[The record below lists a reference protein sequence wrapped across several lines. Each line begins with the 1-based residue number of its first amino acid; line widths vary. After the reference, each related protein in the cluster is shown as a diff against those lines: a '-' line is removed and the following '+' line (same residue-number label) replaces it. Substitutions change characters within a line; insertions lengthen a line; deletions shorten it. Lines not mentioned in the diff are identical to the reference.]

1 MAPDLGDGLGW
12 GEERRDSMVPGRK
25 MQAQSRKQLTL
36 LGVRTEKK
44 PPFGGSVLQ
53 PQEVDGIPI
62 LQMRG
67 LTGSSP
73 PPPTAVSSRRC
84 S

>member
-12 GEERRDSMVPGRK
+12 GEERRGSMVPGRK
-25 MQAQSRKQLTL
+25 MQAQSRKQPTL

-53 PQEVDGIPI
+53 PQEVDGIPV
-62 LQMRG
+62 LQMWG

-73 PPPTAVSSRRC
+73 PPPIAVSSRRC

>member
-12 GEERRDSMVPGRK
+12 GEERRGSTVPGKK
-25 MQAQSRKQLTL
+25 MQVQSRKQTAL
-36 LGVRTEKK
+36 LGVQTEKK
-44 PPFGGSVLQ
+44 LPFGGSVLQ
-53 PQEVDGIPI
+53 PQEVDGIPV
-62 LQMRG
+62 LQMWG

-73 PPPTAVSSRRC
+73 PPPTAASSRCC